1 MNVIIIG
8 QTAYPYMRP
17 KRFFSS
23 VILNLSESR
32 PITSA
37 VVNTGKHILAV

>member
-1 MNVIIIG
+1 MNVTIIS
-8 QTAYPYMRP
+8 QVAYRYMRP

-23 VILNLSESR
+23 VILNLSESL
-32 PITSA
+32 PVTNA